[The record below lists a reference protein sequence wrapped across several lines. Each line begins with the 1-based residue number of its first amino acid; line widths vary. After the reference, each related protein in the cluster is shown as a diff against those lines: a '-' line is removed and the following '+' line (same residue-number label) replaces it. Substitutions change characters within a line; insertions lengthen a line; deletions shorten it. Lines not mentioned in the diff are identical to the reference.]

1 MKQIKRFPLTTAE
14 KRRYVMS
21 TDKDYEILKKVKCL
35 EKLKLRKEEKILIQL
50 IKTQLELEWRKYLLK
65 TLNNILKRY
74 AKSTK

>member
-1 MKQIKRFPLTTAE
+1 MKSTKRFSLTKAE

-21 TDKDYEILKKVKCL
+21 TNEDYEILKKVKCL
-35 EKLKLRKEEKILIQL
+35 EKLKLRKEEKTLIKL